1 MIRIGIYKRIKWLWV
16 VEKKVLLNKNFYIYA
31 VSEDSNSKIGNGN
44 KVVMFRYSKSDIGPI
59 HAKVIQG
66 IKILNKDIWF
76 RDSHYPPTPT

>member
-1 MIRIGIYKRIKWLWV
+1 M
-16 VEKKVLLNKNFYIYA
+16 LLNKNSYIYA

-66 IKILNKDIWF
+66 TEILDKD
-76 RDSHYPPTPT
+76 T

>member
-1 MIRIGIYKRIKWLWV
+1 M
-16 VEKKVLLNKNFYIYA
+16 LLNKIFYNYA

-66 IKILNKDIWF
+66 MEILNKDI
-76 RDSHYPPTPT
+76 